1 MKTNN
6 HSEIGWHMI
15 LGAIVFLM
23 LVPIVFALS
32 NSFKTLQDAF
42 NTIFEI
48 IPSHP
53 TLENYRHVFE
63 KLPFV
68 QITLNTFL
76 IAASVTTFK
85 TITSL
90 FAAYSFVY
98 FEYKGKQFFYF
109 IMLSTMFIPFTVTM
123 IPNYLMISK
132 LGLRDCIWGVALP
145 QFADVL
151 GIFLLRQAMR
161 GIPKALIEAA
171 RMEGIGSLKIMR
183 DIILPLVR
191 PSILT
196 TGIIFFINSW
206 NEYVWPVLILKSK
219 ENYTLSLALQMY
231 ISAEGGTEF
240 TIAMAVSVITM
251 IIPLALYLIFQRYII
266 NTFAEGVQLAKT
278 VGLDNVKVLI
288 DFYHMVCEKE
298 TPEVLRKYGKEYL
311 RHVHFSYPSIP
322 EIDGVHDPDNIRTIF
337 EGELHRRG
345 WWRTFPSCREEW
357 DYTDFIQALKDCG
370 YQGRVSLEAPVTDF
384 DRQAQEALA
393 FMKAEF

>member
-98 FEYKGKQFFYF
+98 FDYKGKQFFYF

-132 LGLRDCIWGVALP
+132 LGLRDCIWGVELP

-171 RMEGIGSLKIMR
+171 RMEGIGS
-183 DIILPLVR
+183 
-191 PSILT
+191 
-196 TGIIFFINSW
+196 
-206 NEYVWPVLILKSK
+206 LKSK

-266 NTFAEGVQLAKT
+266 NTFAASGVK
-278 VGLDNVKVLI
+278 G
-288 DFYHMVCEKE
+288 
-298 TPEVLRKYGKEYL
+298 
-311 RHVHFSYPSIP
+311 
-322 EIDGVHDPDNIRTIF
+322 
-337 EGELHRRG
+337 
-345 WWRTFPSCREEW
+345 
-357 DYTDFIQALKDCG
+357 
-370 YQGRVSLEAPVTDF
+370 
-384 DRQAQEALA
+384 
-393 FMKAEF
+393 